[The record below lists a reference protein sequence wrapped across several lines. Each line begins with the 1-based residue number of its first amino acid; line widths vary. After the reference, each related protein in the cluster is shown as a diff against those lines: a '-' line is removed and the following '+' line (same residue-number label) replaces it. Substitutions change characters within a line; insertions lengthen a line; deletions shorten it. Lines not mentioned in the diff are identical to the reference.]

1 MTVVVQRFGESNPFT
16 AEKLNTVIGQ
26 LVSAINTL
34 AGEGVLV
41 FGTAPGNDGTGYVPE
56 TGGTFYGQIAA
67 PSVLLGPP
75 SGTQALAVAA
85 NQVATTATAGLV
97 KKAAAVAD
105 LGLTISNPPTQSEV
119 DTIMD
124 KVNALLA
131 ALRSAGSLA
140 T

>member
-1 MTVVVQRFGESNPFT
+1 MTEDTPFS
-16 AEKLNTVIGQ
+16 AASFNTIIGQ
-26 LVSAINTL
+26 LLSAINAL

-56 TGGTFYGQIAA
+56 TGGTYYGQIAA
-67 PSVLLGPP
+67 PSVLLGLP
-75 SGTQALAVAA
+75 SGTQHLAISAGDLA
-85 NQVATTATAGLV
+85 STATAGVV

-105 LGLTISNPPTQSEV
+105 LGLTISSPPTQGEV
-119 DTIMD
+119 DAIMD

-131 ALRSAGSLA
+131 ALRAAGSLA